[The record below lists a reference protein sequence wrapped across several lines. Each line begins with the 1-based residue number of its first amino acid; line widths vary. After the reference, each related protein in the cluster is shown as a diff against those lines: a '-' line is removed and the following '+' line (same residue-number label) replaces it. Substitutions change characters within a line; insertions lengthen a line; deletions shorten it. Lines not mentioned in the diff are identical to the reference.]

1 MANINTSLLVTAE
14 AKAEDAK
21 AANKAAIAARRYVA
35 ETGGITLNGM
45 AIDTGRD
52 SQALITG
59 ARLAGMDD
67 PTYVCNWKTPEGF
80 LQLDADTVKAIAT
93 AVRAHVQACFDR
105 EADLLAML
113 DAGSYTEA
121 SLDEGWPTTA

>member
-1 MANINTSLLVTAE
+1 MANIDLSQLITAE

-21 AANKAAIAARRYVA
+21 ATTKAAIAARRYTA
-35 ETGGITLNGM
+35 EIGGITVSGM

-67 PTYVCNWKTPEGF
+67 PSYACNWKTPDGF
-80 LQLDADTVKAIAT
+80 IQLDADTVKTVANT
-93 AVRAHVQACFDR
+93 VRAHVQACFDR
-105 EADLLAML
+105 EAALLTMVE
-113 DAGSYTEA
+113 DGSYTEA
-121 SLDEGWPTTA
+121 ALEEGWP